1 MASEEQN
8 LQAKTEELDSIELSV
23 KAQAKTF
30 GKGKL
35 NLNKDGLTFQTEKG
49 TFKKKKETAIS
60 IPINEIEKASEN
72 GKELIILWNGI
83 TDSFK
88 IKKTDKLTQINQKI
102 NSLLE
107 KVKSQ
112 VIEEVEET
120 EKDDIP
126 ALLENSL
133 NFVDSIFDTL
143 RDLHGKIVW
152 NRIEEH
158 YKTANAN
165 ADLMAEQKPAK
176 LNLKLK
182 KLFSSI
188 KANLPESSGK
198 EAFKLLKS
206 LKENFDVLAK
216 DETSQLQYPNYD
228 FARDVIEDYFF
239 LNDIILGA
247 FVGDE
252 EILTE
257 AEVFSHKLEELSK
270 YSGFKINVNAYL
282 VLVTRLNRTQEKDN
296 ISNEIRALFRNH
308 IQKML
313 EQTSLLDETII
324 KQEVA
329 IEETNLDSSV

>member
-1 MASEEQN
+1 MLLTSEEQN
-8 LQAKTEELDSIELSV
+8 LQAKTEEPDSIEFSV
-23 KAQAKTF
+23 KAQVKSF

-35 NLNKDGLTFQTEKG
+35 ELNDDVLRFQTEKG

-165 ADLMAEQKPAK
+165 ADLLAEQKP
-176 LNLKLK
+176 
-182 KLFSSI
+182 
-188 KANLPESSGK
+188 P
-198 EAFKLLKS
+198 
-206 LKENFDVLAK
+206 
-216 DETSQLQYPNYD
+216 
-228 FARDVIEDYFF
+228 
-239 LNDIILGA
+239 
-247 FVGDE
+247 
-252 EILTE
+252 
-257 AEVFSHKLEELSK
+257 
-270 YSGFKINVNAYL
+270 
-282 VLVTRLNRTQEKDN
+282 
-296 ISNEIRALFRNH
+296 
-308 IQKML
+308 
-313 EQTSLLDETII
+313 
-324 KQEVA
+324 
-329 IEETNLDSSV
+329 